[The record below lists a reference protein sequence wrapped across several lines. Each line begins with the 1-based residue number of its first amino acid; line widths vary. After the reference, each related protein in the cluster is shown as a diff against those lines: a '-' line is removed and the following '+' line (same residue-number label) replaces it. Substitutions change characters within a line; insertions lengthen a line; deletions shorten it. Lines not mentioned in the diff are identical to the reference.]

1 MANLEK
7 GRVMSSFFDNIQP
20 AIKSETKKVA
30 ITTLICVVIMWIV
43 FFVLHMALPEKVP
56 FDYTVILGGIG
67 GGIVAVLNFFL
78 LGLTVQK
85 VTNAQDDDAA
95 KRWMKSSY
103 NQRFLMQVVWCV
115 AVMIAPCFHL
125 VAGILPLLFPS
136 IGIKILGIMMKK

>member
-1 MANLEK
+1 
-7 GRVMSSFFDNIQP
+7 MSSFFEKIQP

-30 ITTLICVVIMWIV
+30 ISTAICVGLMWAV
-43 FFVLHMALPEKVP
+43 FFAFHMMNPESVP

-85 VTNAQDDDAA
+85 VTNAQEDDVA
-95 KRWMKSSY
+95 KKMMKSSY
-103 NQRFLMQVVWCV
+103 SNRFLLQVVWCI
-115 AVMIAPCFHL
+115 AVMIAPCFQL